1 MAELNQ
7 HDEIAGGVDC
17 GAFQAV
23 MNAMASRDPKRVARA
38 DGDALTALQSIGSML
53 NVVADYLYLRA
64 QNPNG
69 VLYATEAEIADAVH
83 SLSDLTSCVHSSLN
97 EAENARYMLRHPRK
111 SEGKTP
117 VNTSKEG

>member
-7 HDEIAGGVDC
+7 HDEIAGGVDR

-38 DGDALTALQSIGSML
+38 EGDAFTALQSIGSML

-69 VLYATEAEIADAVH
+69 VLYATEAEIADAVS
-83 SLSDLTSCVHSSLN
+83 SLSDLTACVHLSLN

-111 SEGKTP
+111 SEGKIP

>member
-7 HDEIAGGVDC
+7 HDEIAGGVDR

-23 MNAMASRDPKRVARA
+23 MNAMASRDPKRVALAER
-38 DGDALTALQSIGSML
+38 DAMTALLSIGSML

-69 VLYATEAEIADAVH
+69 VLSTEAEIADAVY
-83 SLSDLTSCVHSSLN
+83 SLSDLTACVHSSLN

>member
-7 HDEIAGGVDC
+7 HDEIAGGVDR

-23 MNAMASRDPKRVARA
+23 MNAMASRDPKRVALA
-38 DGDALTALQSIGSML
+38 
-53 NVVADYLYLRA
+53 
-64 QNPNG
+64 
-69 VLYATEAEIADAVH
+69 EAEIADAVY

>member
-7 HDEIAGGVDC
+7 HDEIAGGVDR
-17 GAFQAV
+17 GAFYAV
-23 MNAMASRDPKRVARA
+23 MSAMASRDPKRVALA
-38 DGDALTALQSIGSML
+38 ECDAFAALQSIGSML

-64 QNPNG
+64 QNPKG
-69 VLYATEAEIADAVH
+69 VLCATEAEIY
-83 SLSDLTSCVHSSLN
+83 SLSDLTACVHSSLN